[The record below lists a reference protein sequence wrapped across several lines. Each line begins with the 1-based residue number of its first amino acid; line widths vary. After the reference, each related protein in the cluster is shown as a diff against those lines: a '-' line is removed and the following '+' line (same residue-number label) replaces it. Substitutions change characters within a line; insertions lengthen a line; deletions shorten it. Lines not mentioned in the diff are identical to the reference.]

1 MKASELIKFALVN
14 SFYVR
19 PDNSQHGKTSEYMC
33 HALEYCVK
41 HLPVEINDTLQE
53 ETRSYIMD
61 EFNNSC
67 LTLFTY
73 LARHDKKY
81 KNYVERWGHASK
93 ACFNLRVKWFESL
106 ILKLESK
113 GL

>member
-14 SFYVR
+14 GFYVQ
-19 PDNSQHGKTSEYMC
+19 PVKAKDLKSSSYMC
-33 HALEYCVK
+33 HALEYCQEKAGAKSMVVACAK
-41 HLPVEINDTLQE
+41 HL
-53 ETRSYIMD
+53 IML
-61 EFNNSC
+61 EFNNEC

-81 KNYVERWGHASK
+81 QNYRTCWGHDSK
-93 ACFNLRVKWFESL
+93 ACFKLRVKWFEAL